1 MKELEIQITNPT
13 GLHTRPGT
21 EFVKLAKTFASDITV
36 KKGEKN
42 ANAKSLVKLL
52 QIGISQN
59 DTIVICANGEDE
71 EKAIADLSAYIKNL
85 SE

>member
-36 KKGEKN
+36 KKGEKS

-71 EKAIADLSAYIKNL
+71 EKAIAGLSDYIKNL

>member
-36 KKGEKN
+36 KKGEKS

>member
-1 MKELEIQITNPT
+1 MKELEITIKNPT

-21 EFVKLAKTFASDITV
+21 EFVKLAKTFASDVTI

-42 ANAKSLVKLL
+42 ANAKSLVKVL
-52 QIGISQN
+52 QVGISQN
-59 DTIVICANGEDE
+59 DTITISADGEDE
-71 EKAIADLSAYIKNL
+71 EKAIAALADYINNL

>member
-1 MKELEIQITNPT
+1 MKELEITIKNPT

-21 EFVKLAKTFASDITV
+21 EFVKLAKTFASDISI
-36 KKGEKN
+36 KKGEKS
-42 ANAKSLVKLL
+42 ANAKSLVKVL

-59 DTIVICANGEDE
+59 DAIVISANGEDE
-71 EKAIADLSAYIKNL
+71 EKAIASLADYINNL

>member
-71 EKAIADLSAYIKNL
+71 EKAIADLSDYIKNL